1 MADNEVKDTT
11 PTPLSQQAATAP
23 DDKPSWHGPVKA
35 IEVRVEKLESGITR
49 LEQKT
54 DAQTLILSRID
65 GVVSSAWGNRY
76 VRTISIGFALLV
88 LAWLAKHGI
97 KVEIPQ

>member
-1 MADNEVKDTT
+1 MSDDTT
-11 PTPLSQQAATAP
+11 PTPPSQQAAAP
-23 DDKPSWHGPVKA
+23 VDPPSWHGPVKA

-76 VRTISIGFALLV
+76 VRSISIGFALLI
-88 LAWLAKHGI
+88 LAWLTKHGI